1 MTTAKEITFVSPD
14 QGEEAARA
22 GLYGLLAS
30 LFCAPP
36 AQELIDTIASSDV
49 QGESP
54 LESAWMELALACR
67 RTSSEKARE
76 EYESL
81 FLGVGKPE
89 VMLYGSYYL
98 SGFLMEK
105 PLAALRSDL
114 SKLGLERPES
124 VIESEDHIAS
134 LCEVMRFLIVADDP
148 MCANLAAQKEFFAAH
163 VQPWVSELCAAIRAH
178 PHAHFYAPVSKL
190 AQAFFEVEALA
201 FDMA

>member
-30 LFCAPP
+30 LFCVPP

-67 RTSSEKARE
+67 RTSSEKTRE

-89 VMLYGSYYL
+89 VMLYGS
-98 SGFLMEK
+98 GGGAGGGGGG
-105 PLAALRSDL
+105 PRAAGRGEGA
-114 SKLGLERPES
+114 K
-124 VIESEDHIAS
+124 
-134 LCEVMRFLIVADDP
+134 
-148 MCANLAAQKEFFAAH
+148 
-163 VQPWVSELCAAIRAH
+163 
-178 PHAHFYAPVSKL
+178 
-190 AQAFFEVEALA
+190 
-201 FDMA
+201 